1 LLNALLHLR
10 PPGRVAH
17 VSPPHGILGI
27 DPRRHLGAVQAF
39 EPTVIVNHVHA
50 VIGVRDGPLRCG
62 GFIAG
67 AQYYRCRQATDEANR
82 SAHRIASR
90 AKQPTTIPFD
100 RAYSLSASEIEP
112 QRGSVWQPD
121 PALSPIVYRPGA
133 SPRDSE
139 NALQRNSPC
148 QTSVR

>member
-1 LLNALLHLR
+1 
-10 PPGRVAH
+10 
-17 VSPPHGILGI
+17 
-27 DPRRHLGAVQAF
+27 
-39 EPTVIVNHVHA
+39 NHVHA

-62 GFIAG
+62 GFING

-100 RAYSLSASEIEP
+100 RACSLSASEIEP

-121 PALSPIVYRPGA
+121 PALSLIVYRPGA
-133 SPRDSE
+133 SH
-139 NALQRNSPC
+139 ALLVRSSSAMLISPGF
-148 QTSVR
+148 VRVADNPPTFR